1 MKSKWLQFSIMGLLL
16 IGLGLSLLGEAI
28 IIKYSSQSYF
38 WIGTLSLIIINSG
51 LCFFGKGIICKTM
64 IELKIN

>member
-1 MKSKWLQFSIMGLLL
+1 MKSKWLVFSILGLLL
-16 IGLGLSLLGEAI
+16 IGFGLSLLGEAI

-51 LCFFGKGIICKTM
+51 LCFLGKGIICKTM